1 MKLYVKTQGKT
12 VGPLDWDRILVL
24 HENGR
29 LSVDATVSEDKV
41 TWLTIEQVKQLVN
54 KGSDKSDK
62 SSSLSIAG
70 EPSLPPSGL
79 RVRQELV
86 RQEEDIQSGY
96 MPPPQPNIP
105 QPQQSGYYMPPQQ
118 LDMQQSQQ
126 SGYYMPP
133 QQSGGQY
140 SPQQVSI
147 QQNPTGQPMMNQ
159 YRTILPP
166 ADKENK
172 STTALVCGIISLVMW
187 LLPIIGLPLSI
198 VGLCFG
204 CKNKYKVGITLNII
218 GLVLSIVNAIVGAV
232 LGAQGKLF

>member
-12 VGPLDWDRILVL
+12 VGPLDWDRIQVL
-24 HENGR
+24 HGNGR
-29 LSVDATVSEDKV
+29 LSVDATVSEDKI

-54 KGSDKSDK
+54 KGSGKSGK
-62 SSSLSIAG
+62 SSSLPPAG

-79 RVRQELV
+79 RL
-86 RQEEDIQSGY
+86 RQEEDTQSGY
-96 MPPPQPNIP
+96 MLPPKPNIP
-105 QPQQSGYYMPPQQ
+105 QSQQSDYYMPPQQ

-140 SPQQVSI
+140 SPQVSI
-147 QQNPTGQPMMNQ
+147 QQNPAGQPMMNQ
-159 YRTILPP
+159 YQAILPS
-166 ADKENK
+166 ANKENK

-218 GLVLSIVNAIVGAV
+218 GLVLSTINAIIGAV